1 MKYKISVISG
11 DGIGPEI
18 TKCSID
24 DIKAIENKLDID
36 FELLPTSQRDNLVL
50 FMQDLSTAFHNEMD
64 DPIITMATPAVD
76 WNNAWDYDSLAQITD
91 GLFIMGYNYFYSGSS
106 TAGPV
111 SPLGG
116 YFYDLE

>member
-1 MKYKISVISG
+1 MDINLRLRIQNLLQKVTDKNA
-11 DGIGPEI
+11 DGI
-18 TKCSID
+18 
-24 DIKAIENKLDID
+24 DID
-36 FELLPTSQRDNLVL
+36 FELLPYSQRDNLVL
-50 FMQDLSTAFHNEMD
+50 FMQELTESFNSILE

-76 WNNAWDYDSLAQITD
+76 WSNAWDYDQLAQITD

-116 YFYDLE
+116 YYYDIHTSPL